1 MASIS
6 KTCSLVDVDVKSTM
20 ENSDFHGRKN
30 YSNRILPI
38 APIALVIVPPSMR
51 TARMTSPA
59 AARIFYPFFGLLH
72 LLGLVSIQNLLLV
85 LKSWTS
91 AGRLWCSMLGFLLL
105 PAVGELIRWMALGFH

>member
-1 MASIS
+1 MKI
-6 KTCSLVDVDVKSTM
+6 TV
-20 ENSDFHGRKN
+20 FHGRKN
-30 YSNRILPI
+30 DFNRILSI

-59 AARIFYPFFGLLH
+59 AVRIFYPFLGLLH

-91 AGRLWCSMLGFLLL
+91 AGRLWCSDLLGFLLL